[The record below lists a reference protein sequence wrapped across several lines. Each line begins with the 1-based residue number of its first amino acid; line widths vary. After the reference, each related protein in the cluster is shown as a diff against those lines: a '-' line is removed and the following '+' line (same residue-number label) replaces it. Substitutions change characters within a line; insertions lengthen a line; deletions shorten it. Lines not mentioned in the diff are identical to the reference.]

1 MGPPRAVGN
10 SAKFAQALTEL
21 VFDAAMVATQT
32 LDQGVR
38 DSHIRLAQLGGK
50 LSEHDAKF
58 KQVATSLDRIE
69 NSVNIA
75 LNEKLQEFRVQILE
89 DVKRALKTMPNED

>member
-1 MGPPRAVGN
+1 MVPPRAVGN

-21 VFDAAMVATQT
+21 VFDAATVATQT

-58 KQVATSLDRIE
+58 KQVAASLERIE
-69 NSVNIA
+69 NNFSIA
-75 LNEKLQEFRVQILE
+75 MNEKLQEFRVQILE
-89 DVKRALKTMPNED
+89 DVKRALKTMPNEE

>member
-1 MGPPRAVGN
+1 MVPPRAIGN

-21 VFDAAMVATQT
+21 VFDAATVATQT
-32 LDQGVR
+32 LSQGVR

-50 LSEHDAKF
+50 LTEHDAKF
-58 KQVATSLDRIE
+58 KQVAASLDRIE
-69 NSVNIA
+69 SSFNIA
-75 LNEKLQEFRVQILE
+75 MNEKLQEFRVQILE

>member
-1 MGPPRAVGN
+1 MVPPRAIGN

-21 VFDAAMVATQT
+21 VFDAATVATQT

-38 DSHIRLAQLGGK
+38 ENHIRLAQLGGK

-58 KQVATSLDRIE
+58 KQVAASLDRIE
-69 NSVNIA
+69 KNLSIA
-75 LNEKLQEFRVQILE
+75 LNEKLQEFRVQILA
-89 DVKRALKTMPNED
+89 DVKQALKTTSKED

>member
-1 MGPPRAVGN
+1 MVPPRAVGN

-21 VFDAAMVATQT
+21 VFDAATVATQT

-38 DSHIRLAQLGGK
+38 ETHIRLAQLGGK

-58 KQVATSLDRIE
+58 KQVAASLDRIE
-69 NSVNIA
+69 NNFNIA
-75 LNEKLQEFRVQILE
+75 MNEKLQEFRVQILE
-89 DVKRALKTMPNED
+89 DVKRALKTTPNQD